1 MVGSSFHLATM
12 HAGDCEGLH
21 DRSVEVDTP
30 FLFFFPAPHCSHAPC
45 VVLPSTDVHPHHGC
59 IFQARVWHAILNWTR
74 ATMDAMGMCVV
85 FSQPRDPWIC
95 SVSLFLSCYILI
107 FHVLHPHVCV
117 TSRWV
122 EKDVHHF
129 DRPAIAHAWFRGGA
143 RKTSPTRRHVHVLR
157 GSHNQDGKHAFARR
171 HHVDARRRRRRRRRG
186 GTHPR
191 PAVSDTCERTRDE
204 A

>member
-59 IFQARVWHAILNWTR
+59 IFQARVWHAILIWTR
-74 ATMDAMGMCVV
+74 ATMDAMGTCVV

-95 SVSLFLSCYILI
+95 SVSLFLSCFILVSMSCI
-107 FHVLHPHVCV
+107 HTCVSRLVGWKRTSITSTDVPLHTHGIVV
-117 TSRWV
+117 
-122 EKDVHHF
+122 
-129 DRPAIAHAWFRGGA
+129 AHE
-143 RKTSPTRRHVHVLR
+143 
-157 GSHNQDGKHAFARR
+157 
-171 HHVDARRRRRRRRRG
+171 RRRQLD
-186 GTHPR
+186 
-191 PAVSDTCERTRDE
+191 DTCTSYVVRTTRMASTRSHVATTSTHVEDEEEEDAVERILDLR
-204 A
+204 